1 MNYDDLINYI
11 NQFYDYNIIE
21 EHYKDEQKNVPGI
34 ILNMLDTP
42 TNTTQELRIDNM
54 HIDATGRIWFD
65 TEM

>member
-1 MNYDDLINYI
+1 
-11 NQFYDYNIIE
+11 
-21 EHYKDEQKNVPGI
+21 
-34 ILNMLDTP
+34 MLDTP